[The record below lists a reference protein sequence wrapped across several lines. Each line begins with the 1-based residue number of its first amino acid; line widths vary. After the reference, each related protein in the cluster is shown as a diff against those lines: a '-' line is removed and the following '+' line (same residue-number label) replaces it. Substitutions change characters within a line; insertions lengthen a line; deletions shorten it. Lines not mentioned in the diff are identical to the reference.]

1 MCESFTRRLR
11 RVGATLLLASALL
24 VASCSTAPREAA
36 PLDIESAPDSQILP
50 AGPPTISK
58 VAYENALAQS
68 PGHFFQRMPV
78 TPVLAGKRFIGY
90 SVIALYGDVAPHPE
104 GVFIGDV
111 VTKVNGLE
119 INTPDNFHKAWVAAR
134 GRRTLTVDVLRNNTS
149 RRITYRIID

>member
-1 MCESFTRRLR
+1 MCESITRRLR
-11 RVGATLLLASALL
+11 RVGTTLVLASAVL
-24 VASCSTAPREAA
+24 ASCSTAPREAA
-36 PLDIESAPDSQILP
+36 PLDIERAPDSQSLP
-50 AGPPTISK
+50 AGPPPISK
-58 VAYENALAQS
+58 VAYANALAQS

-111 VTKVNGLE
+111 VTKVNGLA
-119 INTPDNFHKAWVAAR
+119 INTPDNFHRAWVAAR
-134 GRRTLTVDVLRNNTS
+134 GRRTLTVDVLRNNTA